1 MGQASASEKHIP
13 QRPTDPSNT
22 SYNNQTGLYIP
33 VQIFGIKA
41 NALLDTGSTISVI
54 SPRLFDKIPGDLK
67 PEISPSNRNLCMAN
81 GDTSTPQNRVMLQ
94 LVINGTNL
102 WHYIII
108 ADIEA
113 PIILGCDFMYEHNCA
128 LDVRK
133 GNLKI
138 GKYTVKSQPESHN
151 RSIFRVR
158 LDTDFTVPPWV
169 VGWCDGVG

>member
-13 QRPTDPSNT
+13 QRPTDSSKM

-54 SPRLFDKIPGDLK
+54 SPRLFDKISSHLK

-81 GDTSTPQNRVMLQ
+81 SDISTSQGRVMLQ
-94 LVINGTNL
+94 LVTKGTSL
-102 WHYIII
+102 WHSIII

-113 PIILGCDFMYEHNCA
+113 PIIFGYDFMYEHNCA

-138 GKYTVKSQPESHN
+138 GKYMLNVSLKAIIAPYSESALTQILQS
-151 RSIFRVR
+151 RQA
-158 LDTDFTVPPWV
+158 LK
-169 VGWCDGVG
+169 